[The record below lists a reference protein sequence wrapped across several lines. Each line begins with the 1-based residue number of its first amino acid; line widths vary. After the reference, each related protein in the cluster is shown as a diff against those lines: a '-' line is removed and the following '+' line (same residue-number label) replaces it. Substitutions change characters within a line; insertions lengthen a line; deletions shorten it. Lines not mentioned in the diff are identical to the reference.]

1 MKKLDLVQMENL
13 RGADCPLMAA
23 GIIVGFAGA
32 AIAVATGGVG
42 TILLAGASYY
52 LTLDGIGR
60 GGCY

>member
-1 MKKLDLVQMENL
+1 MENL

-42 TILLAGASYY
+42 TILLAGAGYY